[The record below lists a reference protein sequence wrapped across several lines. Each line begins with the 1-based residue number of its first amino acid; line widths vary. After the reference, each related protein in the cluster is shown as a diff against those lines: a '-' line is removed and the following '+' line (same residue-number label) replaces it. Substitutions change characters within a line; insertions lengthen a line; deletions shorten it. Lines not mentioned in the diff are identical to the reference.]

1 MNDTIATAT
10 RAIPTQRNRVG
21 EADADDEQDERDRQA
36 RRERGPHE
44 PSVTATRTVAHR
56 RP

>member
-10 RAIPTQRNRVG
+10 RAIADPEEPVG
-21 EADADDEQDERDRQA
+21 EADADHEQHERDRQA

-44 PSVTATRTVAHR
+44 PSVAATGTVARR